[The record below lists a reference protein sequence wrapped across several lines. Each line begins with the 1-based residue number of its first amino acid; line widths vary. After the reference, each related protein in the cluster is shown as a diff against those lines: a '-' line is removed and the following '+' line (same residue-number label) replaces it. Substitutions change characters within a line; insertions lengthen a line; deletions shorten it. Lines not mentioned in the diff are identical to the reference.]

1 MRIAF
6 RSALFGAM
14 MLAPA
19 TAFAWWPFQPELP
32 EQAARD
38 IAYEHGIVAIEDIH
52 PTVDADWKVE
62 GFDPYRQ
69 WIELVIDG
77 RTGAIERAEMNAN

>member
-6 RSALFGAM
+6 RAALAGAM

-19 TAFAWWPFQPELP
+19 TAMAWFPFQPELP
-32 EQAARD
+32 EEVARD
-38 IAYEHGIVAIEDIH
+38 IAYEHGIMVIEDID
-52 PTVDADWKVE
+52 PTIDADWHVE
-62 GFDPYRQ
+62 GYDPFNQ

-77 RTGAIERAEMNAN
+77 RTGAIERAEMESN